1 MGSAED
7 RNELAFALSGGG
19 ARGAYQLGFLRHLAR
34 RYPDLCVPILTG
46 VSAGAINAAHLAN
59 HRGRFANK
67 VEQLTKLW
75 CGLSVDQVFRVDA
88 RSLLGHLSRWAAQL
102 TLLGGRRGVRQVRG
116 LVDTSPLYRFLCRA
130 LECEDGSLPL
140 VAENLQRGDLRAL
153 AITTTSY
160 ATGQT
165 VTFCQGRQIEPWQR
179 PSRISV
185 PTELRLEHVMASA
198 SLPLFFPAVQI
209 GESWYGD
216 GGIRLHSPL
225 APAVHLGARRIVAI
239 STRHRPSP
247 GAPASELVSGY
258 PPPAQVL
265 GVLLNAV
272 FLDLLDQD
280 AMQLERINGLLEG
293 PEGRAQGSNLRRIDL
308 LVLRPSQDLGSLA
321 HDYEPRLPGTF
332 RFLMRRLGTRET
344 SSQDLI
350 SMVMFQADYINRLI
364 DMGEADA
371 DARADEIAAIIEAAG

>member
-59 HRGRFANK
+59 HRGRFADK

-75 CGLSVDQVFRVDA
+75 CGLSIDQVFRVDA
-88 RSLLGHLSRWAAQL
+88 RSLLGHLARWGVQL

-160 ATGQT
+160 ETGQT

-216 GGIRLHSPL
+216 GGVRLHSPL
-225 APAVHLGARRIVAI
+225 APAVHLGAGRIVAI
-239 STRHRPSP
+239 STRHRPSS
-247 GAPASELVSGY
+247 GAPASEVISGY

-308 LVLRPSQDLGSLA
+308 LVLRPSQDLGVLA
-321 HDYEPRLPGTF
+321 RDYEPRLPGTF

-344 SSQDLI
+344 RSQDLI
-350 SMVMFQADYINRLI
+350 SMVMFQGDYIDRLI
-364 DMGEADA
+364 EMGEADA
-371 DARADEIAAIIEAAG
+371 DARADEIAAIIEAAS